1 MKKEKL
7 TIHIKTN
14 QTELPN
20 KIHFEIQKN
29 NPMRIFRDRTKYTR
43 KMKHKGQTE
52 SD

>member
-1 MKKEKL
+1 MKKEKIVL
-7 TIHIKTN
+7 HIKTN

-20 KIHFEIQKN
+20 KLHLEIQKK